1 MATMQTAEKQK
12 VGDSSA
18 EKKQKVTESQSSML
32 TETAEKSNPTPLETD
47 QAANGDKEAEAKKS
61 TLISLRC
68 SKEEMK
74 RIKRDAFAW
83 AVKQDEP
90 PDSAVADYLRF
101 RLFGNYGK

>member
-1 MATMQTAEKQK
+1 MATMQTAEKEK
-12 VGDSSA
+12 AGVSSA
-18 EKKQKVTESQSSML
+18 GKKSNATESQSSML
-32 TETAEKSNPTPLETD
+32 TETAEKSNQTPLETD
-47 QAANGDKEAEAKKS
+47 QATNGDKEAEAKKS

-68 SKEEMK
+68 SKAEMK
-74 RIKRDAFAW
+74 QIKRDAFAW